1 MNADPSMNELLVYNV
16 KETTLVGRPDNVPA
30 PDIQLKGL
38 NIQKQHCKIQIIGVE
53 CTITP
58 FERAVVYVNGKEI
71 TESTRLYHGYRI
83 LLGNNHW
90 FRVNAPGGHANCPQ
104 GDSQDEV
111 DISSAKK
118 ELAMN
123 DYESIVSDMKE
134 DKEEALRKLQEDYEQ
149 QLVEVRERL
158 SDYLVS
164 NNTTPDNQSY
174 HSPSELEASSLTRL
188 QELVLYATDLVRT
201 ANQYSEAL
209 QRDVRFSVTL
219 RIVPS
224 YLAPRSRYVTRE
236 DIMGCVAIR
245 VIFPGKGSDAVW
257 TIEMLQ
263 DKLAVIAEMYEEAE
277 RNREERGEGAN
288 IWKDSMGPDP
298 FCDVEDHS
306 LIGVAN
312 AYLNCL
318 FHFLP
323 VEYSVPVLSP
333 QGKIIGK
340 INLTLQRL
348 NSVTNEF
355 DHFDD
360 FDIPISTGSS
370 YTGSSASALQ
380 DLLPGSTIYIRVKI
394 QSAADLPPNIQ
405 FVFLQYRLFGFDVPT
420 TVPPVT
426 DFGHQDSVTDGY
438 YSYQHMK
445 TYGIEVSEDF
455 TDYCREGVLSIEVY
469 GHRTTAIDSPGFSQS
484 IENNPEKKWI
494 RVRNYVS
501 MTAKILELNV
511 EGDYSPVELKDT
523 AQSPSGG
530 IYPLKQGQSRKI
542 QISVQ
547 NVQSSGSIELGSIQ
561 SVEIGSV
568 IVRSKQD
575 VPMDS
580 YQEQDFNLMKEKW
593 GHTLHLRKEY
603 LDNEMKQI
611 MDKEQKTSEDIHK
624 ETKLIDEWLMMQ
636 QERNLIVHSDF
647 NQILGM
653 SRNWNLPP
661 GFEFRVPI
669 IFINIE
675 EDIVY
680 KTGAILGENDEQM
693 IPLKFKPEAA
703 SKLEVISNW
712 DSSDHENK
720 HLMGITVAKDRVFI
734 ILRITVA
741 LKHPPGCKIRL
752 RKRLNIRIVK
762 NRGGFLSNFGFG
774 KEPVRKSGVV
784 FEIFCGLPRTE
795 GVPIRVDV
803 HPSILE
809 PNTGE
814 SIVQTFRRG
823 MEEISNQLQLDR
835 LRQEISLKEQLNK
848 SGVAHLAAPR
858 SVSPGIHSGI
868 SSSPRS
874 AEDSESPDLDPI
886 PGIVVSPPIHRP
898 AKQTAILPHSISD
911 TNLFTPPQ
919 SMSPVEPTNP
929 MQNNEITPTPNST
942 THAPMLLVQEPS
954 VADHSNDSPTVEK
967 ELPPFNTTI
976 EEMYAKTV
984 KKFDLDLDTRMF
996 PPQTRPEDL
1005 LTPDLSPNDSFSQEF
1020 SGSVS
1025 PENYESTLPQIPET
1039 KQRSPL
1045 SQKYSAPG
1053 RKSEPR
1059 RSTPMRSSTPDLGGK
1074 KRDPQHRMSTPSRN
1088 PVEVDFKLN
1097 DFVLVELKV
1106 GSKVA
1111 KVRYIGPFHPAKE
1124 EGIWVGLELSE
1135 PTGKHNGTV
1144 ESKVYFKCREKHG
1157 SFVPLSKV
1165 ISVCSERVRPASS
1178 TGTRMR
1184 RTGTPLSASSGVKLR
1199 GKF

>member
-1 MNADPSMNELLVYNV
+1 MNLNADPSMNELLVYKV
-16 KETTLVGRPDNVPA
+16 KKTTLVGHPNNVPP

-38 NIQKQHCKIQIIGVE
+38 NIQKLHCQIQVIGVE

-58 FERAVVYVNGKEI
+58 FGGAVVYVNGKKI
-71 TESTRLYHGYRI
+71 TDYTRLYNGYRI

-90 FRVNAPGGHANCPQ
+90 FRVNAPGGHANCPE
-104 GDSQDEV
+104 GESQSYLDV
-111 DISSAKK
+111 SFAKK

-123 DYESIVSDMKE
+123 DYESIVSDMRKE
-134 DKEEALRKLQEDYEQ
+134 KEEALRKLQEDYEQ

-158 SDYLVS
+158 SDFLVS
-164 NNTTPDNQSY
+164 SNTAPDNQR
-174 HSPSELEASSLTRL
+174 PPELEASSLTRL

-224 YLAPRSRYVTRE
+224 YLVPRSRYVTRE

-245 VIFPGKGSDAVW
+245 VIYPGKGSDAVW

-277 RNREERGEGAN
+277 RNREERGEEIN

-298 FCDVEDHS
+298 FGDVEDHS
-306 LIGVAN
+306 LIGVGNAN
-312 AYLNCL
+312 LNCL
-318 FHFLP
+318 FYSMPF
-323 VEYSVPVLSP
+323 EYNVPILSP
-333 QGKIIGK
+333 QGKTIGK
-340 INLTLQRL
+340 LNLTLQRL
-348 NSVTNEF
+348 NSVHSENK
-355 DHFDD
+355 HFD
-360 FDIPISTGSS
+360 
-370 YTGSSASALQ
+370 GSSASALQ

-394 QSAADLPPNIQ
+394 QSAEDLPPNIQ

-420 TVPPVT
+420 TVAPVT
-426 DFGHQDSVTDGY
+426 DFGHLDSATDGY
-438 YSYQHMK
+438 FSYQHMK

-455 TDYCREGVLSIEVY
+455 TDYCREGVLSIEAY
-469 GHRTTAIDSPGFSQS
+469 GHRTTAIDSPGFSQP
-484 IENNPEKKWI
+484 IENNREKKWI
-494 RVRNYVS
+494 RVRNYIS
-501 MTAKILELNV
+501 MTAKILELND

-530 IYPLKQGQSRKI
+530 TYQLKQGQSRRI

-561 SVEIGSV
+561 CVEIGSV
-568 IVRSKQD
+568 ILRSKQD
-575 VPMDS
+575 VPLDS

-611 MDKEQKTSEDIHK
+611 MDKEHKTSEDINK

-647 NQILGM
+647 SQILEM
-653 SRNWNLPP
+653 PRNWNLPP
-661 GFEFRVPI
+661 GFEFTVPI
-669 IFINIE
+669 IFIDIE
-675 EDIVY
+675 EDLVY

-720 HLMGITVAKDRVFI
+720 HLMGITAAKDRVFI

-762 NRGGFLSNFGFG
+762 NRGGFLSNFGFW

-835 LRQEISLKEQLNK
+835 LKQEISLKEQLNE
-848 SGVAHLAAPR
+848 SGASYLKTPITF
-858 SVSPGIHSGI
+858 SPGIHSGI

-874 AEDSESPDLDPI
+874 TENSESPDLASI
-886 PGIVVSPPIHRP
+886 PGTVEAPPIHRP
-898 AKQTAILPHSISD
+898 AKQTDVLLYSISD
-911 TNLFTPPQ
+911 PNLFTPPH

-929 MQNNEITPTPNST
+929 LQNNEITPTSNDTPRS
-942 THAPMLLVQEPS
+942 PILLVQAQS
-954 VADHSNDSPTVEK
+954 VVDQSNDSPAVEK
-967 ELPPFNTTI
+967 ELPPFKTTI
-976 EEMYAKTV
+976 EEMYARNV
-984 KKFDLDLDTRMF
+984 KKFDLDLDMRTF

-1005 LTPDLSPNDSFSQEF
+1005 VTPDLSPNDSFNQGF
-1020 SGSVS
+1020 SGSIS
-1025 PENYESTLPQIPET
+1025 PENYESILPQIPET

-1045 SQKYSAPG
+1045 SQKYSAPV
-1053 RKSEPR
+1053 RKSDPR
-1059 RSTPMRSSTPDLGGK
+1059 RSTPLRSASPDLGDK

-1124 EGIWVGLELSE
+1124 EGTWVGLELSE

-1144 ESKVYFKCREKHG
+1144 ESKVYFKCKEKYG
-1157 SFVPLSKV
+1157 AFVPLSKI

-1184 RTGTPLSASSGVKLR
+1184 PTGTPLSASSGVKLR